1 MLIIKR
7 MIALFAAMA
16 VVLAL
21 LPAASASGEPSPS
34 AEAAVV
40 MTGDG
45 RLLYEKNGQQRSL
58 IASTTKLMTAI
69 VTLENTALNQLVDIK
84 PEYCNVEGSSMYLKA
99 GERYTVKE
107 LLLGLLLVSGN
118 DAACALACHTAG
130 SLEGFVRLMN
140 MKAKELAMTGSSFAN
155 PHGLDAQGHYSTAL
169 DMAKLMCYCM
179 DNEIFRQLCG
189 VKSCTIHGQTL
200 VNHNR
205 LLDFCQGC
213 VGGKTGYTLS
223 AGRCLV
229 SCCERKGLRLVCVT
243 LSAPDDWND
252 HMALYEWAYGRFD
265 WKNVMEGQ
273 RFPVPVVSGTA
284 ESVDLVPEKGIEIY
298 TGSGRQVSLRA
309 ELPRFV
315 FAPVN
320 KGETGGEIWV
330 IINGKIV
337 DGCKLIYEESVTLA
351 LAARN
356 KDTGEES

>member
-7 MIALFAAMA
+7 ILSIFASLA
-16 VVLAL
+16 VMLTL
-21 LPAASASGEPSPS
+21 LPGAAAAAPGSSAAS
-34 AEAAVV
+34 AVV

-45 RLLYEKNGQQRSL
+45 QLLYDKNGEARAR

-69 VTLENTALNQLVDIK
+69 VTLENAALNELVDIE
-84 PEYCNVEGSSMYLKA
+84 PEWCNIEGSSMYLRA

-130 SLEGFVRLMN
+130 DMEHFVKLMN
-140 MKAKELAMTGSSFAN
+140 EKAQALGMTGSSFAN
-155 PHGLDAQGHYSTAL
+155 PHGLDAQNHYSTAL

-179 DNEIFRQLCG
+179 ENESFRQLCG
-189 VKSCTIHGQTL
+189 VKSCNIHGQTL

-205 LLDFCQGC
+205 LLDSCPGC
-213 VGGKTGYTLS
+213 VGGKTGYTIS

-229 SCCERKGLRLVCVT
+229 SCCERKGLRLICVT

-252 HMALYEWAYGRFD
+252 HMALYDWAYARFSLKD
-265 WKNVMEGQ
+265 VMEGQ
-273 RFPVPVVSGTA
+273 RFPVPVVSGNV
-284 ESVDLVPEKGIEIY
+284 ESLELVPEKSIALY
-298 TGSGRQVSLRA
+298 CGSGQQISLRA

-330 IINGKIV
+330 IINGNIV
-337 DGCKLIYEESVTLA
+337 DGCKLIYSESAELA
-351 LAARN
+351 VAARN
-356 KDTGEES
+356 TADR